1 MSAGKQKSKAVSP
14 MASDRDGEVGEF
26 DDAFI
31 AHLAQTLT
39 SQPKKPVNIRLDP
52 FVVQFFKS
60 FGSGYQTRIA
70 AVLRAYALRYEPDAE
85 TPLPSKK
92 ECI

>member
-1 MSAGKQKSKAVSP
+1 MNARKQNSKAVSP
-14 MASDRDGEVGEF
+14 MASDPDGEVGEF

-31 AHLAQTLT
+31 AHLARSLT
-39 SQPKKPVNIRLDP
+39 SKPKKAVNVRLDP

-70 AVLRAYALRYEPDAE
+70 AVLRAYALRYEAE
-85 TPLPSKK
+85 ENPMPSPKHGT
-92 ECI
+92 